1 MNKPPAETNALWRR
15 PLPYM
20 RDTAALFERLAGLPG
35 AVFLHGGLAY
45 GHYGRLGRYDILAAD
60 PARVIRSRDGVTTIE
75 ARDGGRERFDGDPF
89 DIVRAHLWSERLE
102 GIGDCPFQTGAIGC
116 FSYDLGRRIERLP
129 NIAADR
135 EHAPELLLGIYD
147 WAVVADHK
155 RREIA
160 LVGRPCAQ
168 FGEGDFA
175 AVWRMLNEQ
184 RVPRAPSAVW
194 RVVRGPQ
201 ANMDKRGY
209 IERFQAIKE
218 YIRAG
223 DCYQVNLAQK
233 FTVEIE
239 CDPWQVYRRLHDLNP
254 APFSAYLDFGDLQV
268 ISISPERFL
277 RLGGGHVETRPI
289 KGTRPRRDDPAADAR
304 EMEDLRASVKD
315 RAENLMIV
323 DLLRND
329 IGKTCV
335 PGSIRVSRLFD
346 IESFANVHHLVS
358 TIEGDLAPGMDALH
372 LMRGCFPGGSIT
384 GAPKLRAMEI
394 IEELEPDR
402 RGVYCGAIGYLSRHG
417 DVDLSIAIRTALHR
431 PGRIVFFG
439 GGGIVADS
447 EAEFEYQETL
457 DKVSSMMQL
466 FGGL

>member
-1 MNKPPAETNALWRR
+1 M
-15 PLPYM
+15 
-20 RDTAALFERLAGLPG
+20 G
-35 AVFLHGGLAY
+35 
-45 GHYGRLGRYDILAAD
+45 
-60 PARVIRSRDGVTTIE
+60 
-75 ARDGGRERFDGDPF
+75 
-89 DIVRAHLWSERLE
+89 
-102 GIGDCPFQTGAIGC
+102 
-116 FSYDLGRRIERLP
+116 
-129 NIAADR
+129 
-135 EHAPELLLGIYD
+135 
-147 WAVVADHK
+147 
-155 RREIA
+155 
-160 LVGRPCAQ
+160 
-168 FGEGDFA
+168 
-175 AVWRMLNEQ
+175 
-184 RVPRAPSAVW
+184 
-194 RVVRGPQ
+194 
-201 ANMDKRGY
+201 
-209 IERFQAIKE
+209 RFQAIKD

-239 CDPWQVYRRLHDLNP
+239 CDPWRIYRQLHDLNP
-254 APFSAYLDFGDLQV
+254 APVSAYLDFGDLQV

-304 EMEDLRASVKD
+304 EMENLRASVKD

-329 IGKTCV
+329 LGKTCV
-335 PGSIRVSRLFD
+335 PGPIRVSRLFD

>member
-1 MNKPPAETNALWRR
+1 MNKPAAESNSLWRKS
-15 PLPYM
+15 LPYV
-20 RDTAALFERLAGLPG
+20 RDTAVLFEHLAGRPG
-35 AVFLHGGLAY
+35 AVFLHGGMAY

-60 PARVIRSRDGVTTIE
+60 PGSVIRSRDGVTTVE
-75 ARDGGRERFDGDPF
+75 SRDGGRESFDGDPF
-89 DIVRAHLWSERLE
+89 EVVRAHLWNERFDDC
-102 GIGDCPFQTGAIGC
+102 GDCPFQTGAIGY

-129 NIAADR
+129 DIAADR
-135 EHAPELLLGIYD
+135 EQAPEMLLGIYD

-155 RREIA
+155 RREVTLI
-160 LVGRPCAQ
+160 GRPCGH
-168 FGEGDFA
+168 FSESDFA
-175 AVWRMLNEQ
+175 GVWRMFCRQ
-184 RVPRAPSAVW
+184 PAPRVSSSVC
-194 RVVRGPQ
+194 RVKRGPV

-209 IERFQAIKE
+209 IERFHRIKD

-239 CDPWQVYRRLHDLNP
+239 CDPWRIYRQLHELNP
-254 APFSAYLDFGDLQV
+254 APFSAYLDFGDLQI

-277 RLGGGHVETRPI
+277 RLGNGHVETRPI
-289 KGTRPRRDDPAADAR
+289 KGTRPRRGDPAADAR
-304 EMEDLRASVKD
+304 EIEALRTSAKD

-329 IGKTCV
+329 IGKTCI

-358 TIEGDLAPGMDALH
+358 TIEGDLTPGMDALH
-372 LMRGCFPGGSIT
+372 LMKGCFPGGSIT
-384 GAPKLRAMEI
+384 GAPKLRAIEI

-417 DVDLSIAIRTALHR
+417 DVDLSIAIRTALHQ
-431 PGRIVFFG
+431 PGKIVFFG

-466 FGGL
+466 FNSL